1 MSTTLVVDNGAGMLK
16 AGLLPE
22 KMDAARAELPV
33 APVRLPNCTA
43 KSRAE
48 KKFFVA
54 DGLDTA
60 VELSALYIRRPHDRG
75 YVVNWDLEGDVWQ
88 RMCHADVLGVKP
100 GETSVLV
107 TEPLFCPAEV
117 RDNMDEFIFEVCV
130 VVVVVCVCRVCVCVC
145 VKHVTVDIIFVDKG
159 VDLVFRSGRR

>member
-1 MSTTLVVDNGAGMLK
+1 
-16 AGLLPE
+16 
-22 KMDAARAELPV
+22 
-33 APVRLPNCTA
+33 
-43 KSRAE
+43 
-48 KKFFVA
+48 
-54 DGLDTA
+54 
-60 VELSALYIRRPHDRG
+60 
-75 YVVNWDLEGDVWQ
+75 
-88 RMCHADVLGVKP
+88 MCHADVLGVKP

-130 VVVVVCVCRVCVCVC
+130 VVVVCVCRVCVCVC